1 MAGQEA
7 FPVLSLQERN
17 RRWNRIREFLKKN
30 GFECLLLAGL
40 TSREQYDAYLT
51 NDYAEGIVVFPA
63 EGEPTYITW
72 QEGRVTRQKEAAESG
87 ITPWVE
93 DMRIGVDPP
102 TLAAVIRE
110 KGFDRSRIGVVG
122 LKSKAPAEMSGF
134 IPYSLWSGILKE
146 LSKVDF
152 VECSE
157 EFAALMLVK
166 SEEELVLM
174 RRSAAVG
181 EEACKVMIET
191 ARPGVS
197 ELDLT
202 AEVMYTIFKAG
213 AFSPPP
219 FLILHSG
226 PTTLSWGPP
235 IWRFQGGTT
244 RILQEG
250 DMVLAEIFPRYGG
263 FESQQQLA
271 IALKPVDETHLE
283 CAEIARRCYEAGLEA
298 LRPGTTFHQVA
309 DTMEKVIKGAG
320 CWHITP
326 LIHSLSPLAWV
337 GRVEASTAGDQGK
350 GAWKS
355 TDLSIESG
363 MVFELEPNA
372 HRGNH
377 RVNIGGTVVV
387 TETGVEELNHLPT
400 RMHVAD

>member
-1 MAGQEA
+1 MVGQEA
-7 FPVLSLQERN
+7 FPILSLEERN
-17 RRWNRIREFLKKN
+17 RRWNRTGKFLKKK
-30 GFECLLLAGL
+30 GLECLLLAGL
-40 TSREQYDAYLT
+40 TSRDQYDAYLT

-93 DMRIGVDPP
+93 DMRVGVDPP
-102 TLAAVIRE
+102 TVAAVIRE
-110 KGFDRSRIGVVG
+110 KGVDRSRIGVVG
-122 LKSKAPAEMSGF
+122 LKSKGPAEMSGF

-146 LSKVDF
+146 LPKVDF

-181 EEACKVMIET
+181 EEACKVMIEM

-235 IWRFQGGTT
+235 IWRYQGGTT
-244 RILQEG
+244 RILQKG

-283 CAEIARRCYEAGLEA
+283 CAEIARHCYEVGLKA
-298 LRPGTTFHQVA
+298 LRPGTTFQKVVDA
-309 DTMEKVIKGAG
+309 MEEVIKEAG

-337 GRVEASTAGDQGK
+337 GRVEASTAKDVGK

-355 TDLSIESG
+355 TDLPIESG

-400 RMHVAD
+400 RMHVVD